1 MAIKDTSW
9 KKADYPNRRPFYA
22 GTTQYRAYNKLTDF
36 ESKEKM
42 MATARG
48 LRKMGYKVIIK
59 KEIGEYII
67 YFRKR

>member
-1 MAIKDTSW
+1 MAYSQGY

-22 GTTQYRAYNKLTDF
+22 GKHPQYRAYNKLTDF

-42 MATARG
+42 MDTARG

-59 KEIGEYII
+59 KEIGEYIL
-67 YFRKR
+67 YFKKI